1 MEKHLRKWM
10 ERQTK
15 RDYNNVHVTVS
26 VDDASKKKHKAA
38 KPNYRRPDR
47 RSQDHDKE
55 LIKEIVRE
63 VVSEVMAQMG
73 NQQSCNTCPSRS
85 NHTGSKKQ
93 HNGPRN
99 YTHEWKPNGS
109 IEYRNR

>member
-15 RDYNNVHVTVS
+15 RDYNNVRVTIS
-26 VDDASKKKHKAA
+26 VDDASKKKRKAA
-38 KPNYRRPDR
+38 KPNYRRQDR

-73 NQQSCNTCPSRS
+73 TQHDCETCP
-85 NHTGSKKQ
+85 N
-93 HNGPRN
+93 RN
-99 YTHEWKPNGS
+99 NQTLKAKRLEQPADYHFDRKPSG
-109 IEYRNR
+109 IEYR